1 MDYNYCHLSNVFYF
15 FPLYLFILITF
26 GSEMCRGDSQKFADS
41 DKHASRSL
49 DNHCSPIANQIL
61 STQACVEEVV
71 EGICGGKSIKCPIC
85 LDFADDPVHT
95 PCAHQMCRECLLSS
109 WPRPSFG
116 QCQVCF
122 NWIGKTDLITCKSE
136 KRFQVEIKETWK
148 ESSKVSKLLECLERI
163 LDSGSDEKSIV
174 FSQWTSFLDLL
185 EITMKRRGI
194 GCVRFDGKLPDIHR
208 DGALVEFSK
217 TKDQMVCSK
226 NFVIFSFLILAVI

>member
-1 MDYNYCHLSNVFYF
+1 MFSPF
-15 FPLYLFILITF
+15 FHYIYLFLITF

-41 DKHASRSL
+41 DKHARRSL
-49 DNHCSPIANQIL
+49 DNHGSPIANQIL
-61 STQACVEEVV
+61 STQACEEEVV
-71 EGICGGKSIKCPIC
+71 EGICGGENIKCPIC
-85 LDFADDPVHT
+85 LDFADDPVCT

-122 NWIGKTDLITCKSE
+122 NWIGRTDLITCKSE
-136 KRFQVEIKETWK
+136 KRFQVEIKEIWK

-208 DGALVEFSK
+208 DGALAEFSK